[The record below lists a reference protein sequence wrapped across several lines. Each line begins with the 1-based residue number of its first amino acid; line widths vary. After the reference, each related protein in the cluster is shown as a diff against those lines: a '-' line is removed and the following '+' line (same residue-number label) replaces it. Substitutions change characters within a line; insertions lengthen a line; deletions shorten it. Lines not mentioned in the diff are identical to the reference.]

1 MWLYCYVRNFPACN
15 MKEMLA
21 FNCISKEYVISN
33 TVIVLNIYSIKYVAL
48 HDVGWLAR
56 YTDDMDT

>member
-1 MWLYCYVRNFPACN
+1 